1 MKICM
6 EKDLRVLIFALLSA
20 LMLMVSLP
28 RAESVWSGVKTVY
41 GGQDFGLRI
50 LRKAMLVG
58 LASQHGTQDFF
69 GLDGRIA
76 GGRRLV
82 WKIPA
87 PSISESHDKHGKD

>member
-41 GGQDFGLRI
+41 GRQDFGLRI

-58 LASQHGTQDFF
+58 VASQHGTQDFF

-82 WKIPA
+82 WKI
-87 PSISESHDKHGKD
+87 SEPLIFECRENHGKG

>member
-1 MKICM
+1 M
-6 EKDLRVLIFALLSA
+6 EKDLRVLIFAMLSV

-28 RAESVWSGVKTVY
+28 QAESVWSGVKAVY
-41 GGQDFGLRI
+41 SRQDFGLRI

-58 LASQHGTQDFF
+58 LASRHGTQDLF

-82 WKIPA
+82 WKISEPL
-87 PSISESHDKHGKD
+87 ISESRENHGKD

>member
-1 MKICM
+1 MRIGM
-6 EKDLRVLIFALLSA
+6 EKDLRVFMFALFSV

-28 RAESVWSGVKTVY
+28 LVESVWSGVKTVY
-41 GGQDFGLRI
+41 SRQDFGLRI

-58 LASQHGTQDFF
+58 LTSQHGSQDLF

-82 WKIPA
+82 WKT
-87 PSISESHDKHGKD
+87 SERTSSECCENQGND

>member
-6 EKDLRVLIFALLSA
+6 EKDLRVLMFALLSA
-20 LMLMVSLP
+20 LMLMVSIP
-28 RAESVWSGVKTVY
+28 RAESVWSGVKAVY
-41 GGQDFGLRI
+41 SRQDFGLRI

-58 LASQHGTQDFF
+58 LAGQHGTQDFF

-82 WKIPA
+82 WKISE
-87 PSISESHDKHGKD
+87 PSISECRENQGKD